1 MNRQVSS
8 VELSAVERSAVEDRL
23 RAAYR
28 AAADT
33 IEPEGTA
40 GRCPPVTATAPVRS
54 RSRGRSRAAR
64 GRVLAPLAAA
74 AAIVTIAVGVP
85 AMRTRLPAAPRAT
98 AAPLGTVIGTGRA
111 VPASA
116 MPPGAPPFY
125 VTVPEGSK
133 TVAVFAAATG
143 KAVATVP
150 APHSGDS
157 FYGIAVTEDPT
168 LYVVAVGHAYRCGTH
183 LYSLR
188 LRASGQFAGWRPLS
202 VPSLPEDVF
211 SLAVTPDSRY
221 LAYAGEYC
229 AGPDAGTGDIG
240 FVNTAGAIVRRWTA
254 PGNED
259 IASLSLS
266 ASGSQIGFV
275 IQQTKLYV
283 PLAGVLPTDRP
294 AGPVAEQAVWHY
306 SVPSTSGR
314 VPYAAVVTPDGRR
327 FYVCEAAGGS
337 APDLLVTFSLRDLAV
352 SATQDHVAPS
362 RKPVAST
369 TLAGSGPCA
378 LSLDPSGRFL
388 LAETAGGDEVGSQ
401 PAMQLTDTRTGT
413 VTSLPAGAIS
423 GQQGVWATW

>member
-275 IQQTKLYV
+275 IQQTKLYK
-283 PLAGVLPTDRP
+283 PLAGILPTDRP
-294 AGPVAEQAVWHY
+294 TGPVASRALWSY
-306 SVPSTSGR
+306 TVPGTAGR
-314 VPYAAVVTPDGRR
+314 VPEATAVTPGGGTI
-327 FYVCEAAGGS
+327 YVCEAAGS
-337 APDLLVTFSLRDLAV
+337 APDLLVPFSLNDLV
-352 SATQDHVAPS
+352 LSATQDHVAPS
-362 RKPVAST
+362 RKPAGGK
-369 TLAGSGPCA
+369 TLAGGGPCA
-378 LSLDPSGRFL
+378 LSLDRSGRFL
-388 LAETAGGDEVGSQ
+388 LAETAGGDEVGTQ
-401 PAMQLTDTRTGT
+401 PTMQLIDTRTGT

-423 GQQGVWATW
+423 GMQGVWATW